1 MFINL
6 NDKDYLYNQIY
17 DSIKEKINTKQLK
30 TNDKLPSI
38 RKLSNELNV
47 SINTVS
53 NAYYQ

>member
-1 MFINL
+1 MEDFMFINL

-38 RKLSNELNV
+38 RKLSNGKGRIH
-47 SINTVS
+47 SF
-53 NAYYQ
+53 Q